1 MPTKTAMHTHRAAST
16 FTRQHLSTLNQEQ
29 ILSIAYDALYFA
41 AASRLIPAHEDN
53 RYAAGY
59 HAATAD
65 VLSGLPTI
73 TKALQD
79 LTPIPPKN

>member
-1 MPTKTAMHTHRAAST
+1 MITHTAMHTHRAAST
-16 FTRQHLSTLNQEQ
+16 FTRQHLSTLTQEQ

-53 RYAAGY
+53 SYAAGY

-73 TKALQD
+73 STALQA
-79 LTPIPPKN
+79 LTPITPEN